1 MVKVVS
7 GIVINRKVTINGN
20 GHTIDAKGNARIFN
34 IQASDVI
41 IKNLTIKNA
50 HYNDDGGAIYFSNS
64 GTIENCNFT
73 NNSAKYGGAVYFKG
87 TGTVTNSTFTCNNVS
102 YMGGALYF
110 SNSNSKHTI
119 TNCNFTN
126 NNATTG
132 HNWGGAVYMY
142 YGNISKCNFV
152 NNNAIDDNSFGGAVY
167 MHSGNVENGCNFVN
181 NKAVGS
187 NYGGG
192 AIFLISGSIINS
204 IFANNSAKLGG
215 AIYVDSSSSS
225 PSTIE
230 NCNFTNNNASSG
242 LGAAIYVMNSTI
254 RLTVSNSKFV
264 NNNLYAIYNLATLAL
279 ANNTIDSI
287 IYNNGKIVTEM
298 NATFQNNKTYTV
310 YAGDICTLN
319 ATLTDDNGNRIYDP
333 NFIFTIDGEDVDGIS
348 YDNQTGLYMAGYS
361 LKDTGS
367 KLITTSYNINASYIH
382 TGILNIKRNTTLIIT
397 TGQNNYFAYSDNVT
411 VYISLNNKDNPE
423 IGLNATVYLI
433 VNNTKIPVET
443 TNGYASYNISGLD
456 ADEYNLT
463 AVFEG
468 NIDYN
473 SVNNSTVF
481 YVLNKD
487 RILSIEVE
495 NIKYGENAVV
505 NITVTDADGKKS
517 NGTVVLIVNGTEY
530 IVNVTGNILYKIKNL
545 AINTEGYLV
554 NATLLAEELYAEVIN
569 DTEIIKVNKADS
581 NVTINPI
588 NNVTYGNT
596 VVIYYNI
603 ENKTNIITI
612 NITDETG
619 NNYEYELTNNTIS
632 ATGLPA
638 GKYSI
643 TIHNNGDGIYKESEK
658 TAVFYVLA
666 KEVDSGNITLE
677 VTGDAPDVSITF
689 TGPDANYTIEIYDE
703 NGTVENTI
711 IVEVVNGTG
720 SASIS
725 GLTIGNKTANVS
737 IESNYKL
744 SSPIP
749 TVEFKYKYAP
759 QDYSATFTATYP
771 EVEIVI
777 TGEDGEYIV
786 TVKNLTATI
795 TVSNGTGTGTIT
807 GLTSGTYNISVEIT
821 ETNSTNY
828 KIKWYS
834 VEVTKVNPT
843 FTSSVSE
850 NNTVGK
856 NIVITVYAPSDATGN
871 VSLSVDGK
879 IISAGKALNNG
890 AVIFTVD
897 GLNAG
902 NHTYTVI
909 YPGDYNYNN
918 ASDSN
923 SFNVSKE
930 NSTDKV
936 NIAFNVPTNTNTII
950 FTIDLPADAT
960 GYLLVNINGNNYSA
974 EVVNGTA
981 NVIITVSPDTYTV
994 NVTYTGDEK
1003 YTSISKSVNV
1013 KVNSVIILKGS
1024 DTICLFSAKGYYK
1037 VLLTIDGKPAPGK
1050 KLTFTFAGKK
1060 YTATTDSRGYATLKL
1075 NTKVKPAKYTIKAEY
1090 GSGST
1095 FNTVTVKNIIKAK
1108 NKNVKKSKKVTKIVI
1123 KLIKVNGKYIKKAKL
1138 KIKFNGKT
1146 YKVKT
1151 SKKGQAVWKVKKSMI
1166 KKLKVGKKYKYRV
1179 TYGKDT
1185 VTKKLKIKK

>member
-1 MVKVVS
+1 M
-7 GIVINRKVTINGN
+7 
-20 GHTIDAKGNARIFN
+20 
-34 IQASDVI
+34 
-41 IKNLTIKNA
+41 
-50 HYNDDGGAIYFSNS
+50 
-64 GTIENCNFT
+64 
-73 NNSAKYGGAVYFKG
+73 
-87 TGTVTNSTFTCNNVS
+87 
-102 YMGGALYF
+102 
-110 SNSNSKHTI
+110 
-119 TNCNFTN
+119 
-126 NNATTG
+126 
-132 HNWGGAVYMY
+132 
-142 YGNISKCNFV
+142 
-152 NNNAIDDNSFGGAVY
+152 
-167 MHSGNVENGCNFVN
+167 
-181 NKAVGS
+181 
-187 NYGGG
+187 
-192 AIFLISGSIINS
+192 
-204 IFANNSAKLGG
+204 GG

-612 NITDETG
+612 NITDETGNNYEYELTNNTISATGLPAGKYSISIHNNGNNIYKESNATAYFTVYKHNSSVTIDPINNVTYGNTVVIYYNIENKTNIITINISDETG